1 MNDDMLFV
9 LDFEFF
15 VASVI
20 RERNVL
26 GHPTDAPRAHEW
38 LGRHNYVD
46 LMEHHAVK
54 VEHIT

>member
-1 MNDDMLFV
+1 MNDDMFLV

-15 VASVI
+15 VALII

-26 GHPTDAPRAHEW
+26 WNPTDASRAHEW

-46 LMEHHAVK
+46 LMKHHAVK